1 MNRFGAG
8 RLWVVAMAFAGVLQA
23 AHASSHR
30 ARNQSALPVAAPP
43 AVGEYSCHVLAVG
56 GSIMTPYGAAPT
68 VTPMPSG
75 IVRVWLDEDGHYRQ
89 GSGQGRYRYQVADS
103 RVVFESGP
111 LAGFVSRS
119 EANGERHWIRFAARK
134 GGEPAPKS
142 RLGEHICV
150 LKRTNG
156 R

>member
-1 MNRFGAG
+1 
-8 RLWVVAMAFAGVLQA
+8 MAVAGVLQA
-23 AHASSHR
+23 ADAPSR
-30 ARNQSALPVAAPP
+30 EARKQSALPVAAAP
-43 AVGEYSCHVLAVG
+43 AVGEYSCHVLAIG

-75 IVRVWLDEDGHYRQ
+75 IARVWLDEGGHYRQ
-89 GSGQGRYRYQVADS
+89 GSGQGRYRYEVADS

-134 GGEPAPKS
+134 GAEPAPKS
-142 RLGEHICV
+142 RLGEHICK
-150 LKRTNG
+150 LKRNND